1 MKREERKCRD
11 AERERERERE
21 RDREGEGERKAEGE
35 SQESAHGE
43 EGVSR
48 AKILRNKIQ
57 IQTPLKHSPVNI
69 ITRSASVFR

>member
-1 MKREERKCRD
+1 MQRC
-11 AERERERERE
+11 RERE

-57 IQTPLKHSPVNI
+57 IQTPLKHSLVNI

>member
-11 AERERERERE
+11 AER
-21 RDREGEGERKAEGE
+21 ERKAEGE

-57 IQTPLKHSPVNI
+57 IQTPLKHSLVNI